1 MLAVLCKGE
10 ERQLTASQLPPVDK
24 KRSHNTG
31 FWEPEAETG
40 RSAKLR
46 VCEFGEAVLS

>member
-31 FWEPEAETG
+31 FWEPEAETWG
-40 RSAKLR
+40 DL
-46 VCEFGEAVLS
+46 LSCAFVSLEKQC